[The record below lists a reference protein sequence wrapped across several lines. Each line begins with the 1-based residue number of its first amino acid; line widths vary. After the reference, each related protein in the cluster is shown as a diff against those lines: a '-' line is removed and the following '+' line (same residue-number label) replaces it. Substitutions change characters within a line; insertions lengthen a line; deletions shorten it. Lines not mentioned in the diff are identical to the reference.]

1 MADAGRQNHR
11 KALKNRTKLDTKDL
25 RNLLNYATIDL
36 DVEGLSD
43 DTMKE
48 LTKQIQDK
56 IINEIHDHKIY
67 QAAKGRPYWYT
78 YVHDESMPKNRRKIK
93 RSTYEG
99 LMEALL
105 VFYREQSRLD
115 MTMNQ
120 LLDQY
125 MIFRRDETP
134 AKAGTIRKDM
144 SLWRTYCQKFEVEKK
159 QLGNYKVCQ
168 VTVQLLYQYFRKLT
182 KDREYTKKTV
192 TNIRSLLSGMLSYA
206 VEQNIIR
213 ANPAREVDFKRLTFK
228 PVPDKSEEVFTTD
241 DVDKLFA
248 HLRTV
253 MDDPYALAIMLDFN
267 LFVRVGELA
276 GLKWE
281 NVDLENRNVYICNQ
295 LTYEPTLN
303 DDLTFSDKVMV
314 TEDYLKG
321 CTSQGYRHEYL
332 TDEAIEVLE
341 KARELNPDGEFVFMP
356 YGKPIITTTFNK
368 RLRKYCNAAE
378 VTYHSSHKI
387 RFYVASTAYDGKN
400 LLKICKMMGH
410 SNIATTLHYL
420 RDSHQDGNISDVFEN
435 LGSRTKES

>member
-1 MADAGRQNHR
+1 MADQKCSTPR
-11 KALKNRTKLDTKDL
+11 KAPKNRTEIDMNHL
-25 RNLLNYATIDL
+25 RELLKCATIDL
-36 DVEGLSD
+36 GVEGLSD

-48 LTKQIQDK
+48 LTKQMQDR

-67 QAAKGRPYWYT
+67 QAATGRPYWYT
-78 YVHDESMPKNRRKIK
+78 YVNDESMPKNRRKIK
-93 RSTYEG
+93 RSTHEG

-105 VFYREQSRLD
+105 DFYREQSRMD

-120 LLDQY
+120 LFDQY
-125 MIFRRDETP
+125 MIFRRDETS

-144 SLWRTYCQKFEVEKK
+144 SLWRTYCKKFELDRK

-168 VTVQLLYQYFRKLT
+168 ITIKLLYKYFRKLT

-206 VEQNIIR
+206 VEQDLIL
-213 ANPAREVDFKRLTFK
+213 ANPVREVDFKRLTFK
-228 PVPDKSEEVFTTD
+228 PIPDKSEDVYTTE

-281 NVDLENRNVYICNQ
+281 NVDIENRNVYICNQ
-295 LTYEPTLN
+295 LTYEPTLKDN
-303 DDLTFSDKVMV
+303 LTFSDKVMV

-356 YGKPIITTTFNK
+356 FGKPIITTTFNK
-368 RLRKYCNAAE
+368 RLRKYCTAAD
-378 VTYHSSHKI
+378 VPYHSSHKI

-420 RDSHQDGNISDVFEN
+420 RDSQQDGNIADVFEN
-435 LGSRTKES
+435 LGSRTKV